1 MEIAEVK
8 VSYNSTVKAKDRVVV
23 KTSRDAYN
31 AVRSLYDEDTIDY
44 VESSYVLL
52 LNFANQVIGKKLL
65 STGGT
70 STCIVDVKVIAQIS
84 LSTNAHAIILTH
96 NHPSGKLSASQ
107 QDIDITRK
115 VKQALDLFDIR
126 VLDHII
132 VTSDNGYTSMADQ
145 ELM

>member
-8 VSYNSTVKAKDRVVV
+8 VSYTSKVKSKDRVLV
-23 KTSRDAYN
+23 KTSADAYDV
-31 AVRSLYDEDTIDY
+31 VRSLYDEDTIDY

-70 STCIVDVKVIAQIS
+70 NACIVDVKVIAQIS
-84 LSTNAHAIILTH
+84 LSTNAHAIILSH
-96 NHPSGKLSASQ
+96 NHPSGNRNPSD
-107 QDIDITRK
+107 QDVKMTRK
-115 VKQALDLFDIR
+115 VKEALDLLDIR
-126 VLDHII
+126 LLDHII

-145 ELM
+145 ELI

>member
-8 VSYNSTVKAKDRVVV
+8 VSYSSKVKAKDRVQV
-23 KTSRDAYN
+23 KTSADAYN

-44 VESSYVLL
+44 VESSHVLL
-52 LNFANQVIGKKLL
+52 LNFANQIIGKKLL

-70 STCIVDVKVIAQIS
+70 TACIVDVKVIGQIS

-96 NHPSGKLSASQ
+96 NHPSGNRNASD
-107 QDIDITRK
+107 QDVQITRK
-115 VKQALDLFDIR
+115 VKEALDLFDIK

-132 VTSDNGYTSMADQ
+132 VTSDNGYTSMAD
-145 ELM
+145 EGLM

>member
-1 MEIAEVK
+1 MQIAEVK
-8 VSYNSTVKAKDRVVV
+8 VSYTSKVKAKDRVLV
-23 KTSRDAYN
+23 KTSVDAYN

-52 LNFANQVIGKKLL
+52 LNRANQVIGKKLL

-70 STCIVDVKVIAQIS
+70 SSCIVDVKVIAQIS
-84 LSTNAHAIILTH
+84 LSTNAHAIIMTH
-96 NHPSGKLSASQ
+96 NHPSGNISASD
-107 QDIDITRK
+107 QDISITRR
-115 VKQALDLFDIR
+115 VKEALDLFDIR

-145 ELM
+145 ELI

>member
-1 MEIAEVK
+1 MQIAEVK
-8 VSYNSTVKAKDRVVV
+8 VSYTNKVKAKDRVQV

-52 LNFANQVIGKKLL
+52 LNYANQIIGKKLL

-70 STCIVDVKVIAQIS
+70 NACIVDVKVIAQIS

-96 NHPSGKLSASQ
+96 NHPSGNLDASQ
-107 QDIDITRK
+107 QDINITRK
-115 VKQALDLFDIR
+115 VKNALDLFDIR

-132 VTSDNGYTSMADQ
+132 VTSDGYTSMAD
-145 ELM
+145 EGLM